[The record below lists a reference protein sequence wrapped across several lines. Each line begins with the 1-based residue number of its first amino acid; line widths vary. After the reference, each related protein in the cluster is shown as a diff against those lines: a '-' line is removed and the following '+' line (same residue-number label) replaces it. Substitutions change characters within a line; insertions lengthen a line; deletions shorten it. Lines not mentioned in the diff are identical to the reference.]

1 MLDLRQQNKTIK
13 INITRDKLIPDKQIQ
28 IELTVVKLT
37 VDKLTQV
44 KLTLDKV
51 NLVFGFIEIKCPI

>member
-1 MLDLRQQNKTIK
+1 
-13 INITRDKLIPDKQIQ
+13 
-28 IELTVVKLT
+28 VVKLT
-37 VDKLTQV
+37 VDKLTLD